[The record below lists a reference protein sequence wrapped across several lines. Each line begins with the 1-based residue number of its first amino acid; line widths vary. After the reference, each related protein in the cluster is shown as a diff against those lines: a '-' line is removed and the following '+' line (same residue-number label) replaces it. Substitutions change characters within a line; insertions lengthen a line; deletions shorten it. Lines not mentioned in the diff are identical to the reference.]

1 MIADGV
7 AGGLTGGGEK
17 GGRVEKGSQVR
28 AEMTKV
34 RALRRIPR
42 FRGTEGVHGDFKIFM
57 ISFSDRFIKVFSA
70 AFLIGLGEVTG
81 RLRSISTMKL
91 D

>member
-1 MIADGV
+1 
-7 AGGLTGGGEK
+7 
-17 GGRVEKGSQVR
+17 
-28 AEMTKV
+28 
-34 RALRRIPR
+34 
-42 FRGTEGVHGDFKIFM
+42 M